1 MKSLL
6 AGALAVLVLAVP
18 AAPAAADDLVL
29 NWPAL
34 LPGLT
39 EGYEPSSENDC
50 KAGRIKCVD
59 AVIREMD
66 RRFEPLAEACD
77 HDALFALLYLRVT
90 ETYRAQVGAP
100 GDFFADEAFVNHED
114 AVFARLYFDAQ
125 DAYAKGQATPRA
137 WQIAFDAARDRAVS
151 GLGNLLLGVN
161 AHVNRDLPYV
171 LAAIG
176 LVARDGSSRKPD
188 HDKVNEILFDA
199 YGPAIDEG
207 AARLDPSVGSEYPHP
222 VFATLGYNSGMAA
235 IQGWR
240 EAAWRYAER
249 LVTAPDEAA
258 RARVARE
265 IEDYAAGQAELIRAG
280 TAYGPLESSDARD
293 AHCAAHHG

>member
-1 MKSLL
+1 VKSLL
-6 AGALAVLVLAVP
+6 AGTLVVAALAVP
-18 AAPAAADDLVL
+18 AAAAAAEDLAL
-29 NWPAL
+29 NWPTL

-39 EGYEPSSENDC
+39 EGYDPSSENDC

-59 AVIREMD
+59 AVIGEMD
-66 RRFEPLAEACD
+66 RRFGPLAETCD

-90 ETYRAQVGAP
+90 ETYREQVGAP

-114 AVFARLYFDAQ
+114 AVFARYYFEAQ
-125 DAYAKGQATPRA
+125 DAYAKGRPTPRA
-137 WQIAFDAARDRAVS
+137 WQVAFDAASDRAVS

-176 LVARDGSSRKPD
+176 LVAPDGSSRKPD

-207 AARLDPSVGSEYPHP
+207 AARFDPSVGSEYPHP

-249 LVTAPDEAA
+249 LVTAPDDAA
-258 RARVARE
+258 RARVERE

-280 TAYGPLESSDARD
+280 TAYGPLESSGPRD
-293 AHCAAHHG
+293 AYCAANHG